1 MHIKSCTNAV
11 WTAFVHVIVC
21 MVGVC
26 VCVGRVWGGGVC
38 VWGVCV
44 WGCVCVGGGEMHATG
59 SYVIGDK

>member
-21 MVGVC
+21 MV
-26 VCVGRVWGGGVC
+26 CVGRVCVGCVCGVC

-44 WGCVCVGGGEMHATG
+44 GLCVCGGGEMHATG
-59 SYVIGDK
+59 SYVIGDN